1 MAKQIRKEN
10 TDVVREDEVIDEMPA
25 TVDTI
30 DLVEV
35 DDLIDEIEE
44 VLEAHVELADDLL
57 LGAVRDEKLQKV
69 KAHGASRSQ
78 DGVVTTRAW
87 SFGGRVD

>member
-1 MAKQIRKEN
+1 MKQIRKEN
-10 TDVVREDEVIDEMPA
+10 TDVVREDEVIDDMPTA
-25 TVDTI
+25 VDTVDVAEI
-30 DLVEV
+30 DE
-35 DDLIDEIEE
+35 LIDEIED
-44 VLEAHVELADDLL
+44 VLEAHVELADDVL
-57 LGAVRDEKLQKV
+57 LGAVRDEKLQRV